1 MLVFF
6 TNLSL
11 IEFQVRHLVLFLLF
25 PVIDSF
31 EWFWMGSLHMNI
43 KLMRE
48 FLKAPYLVLH
58 FSYYTLM
65 TFLMMLFVILL
76 SMLMILLSIL
86 SVIRH
91 LICGNNLNW
100 LLNLNLIYKTLWTGE
115 RSGLLIS
122 MLGKLN
128 QSNNTGAIDVKMDG
142 SVLEEKSSF
151 KMLGL
156 TFSSKLD
163 WGYYIISIAKTSSK
177 KIGALIR
184 SMKFLSPEVAL
195 YLYKST
201 IHPCMEYCCHAWAG
215 NPSCYLELLDKLQKR
230 ICRTVGTS
238 FAASLEDLAHCQN
251 VASLSLFY
259 RYYFG
264 RCSSELAQLVPL
276 PFSRGRSTCH
286 SDRLHDFSVTFPR
299 CYKDVSVNSF
309 FPRTARL
316 WNSLPIE
323 CFALTCNLNGFNSRH
338 INRHL
343 LTVGS
348 F

>member
-1 MLVFF
+1 M
-6 TNLSL
+6 
-11 IEFQVRHLVLFLLF
+11 E
-25 PVIDSF
+25 
-31 EWFWMGSLHMNI
+31 SLHNSI
-43 KLMRE
+43 QLMRE
-48 FLKAPYLVLH
+48 FLKAPFLVLH

-65 TFLMMLFVILL
+65 TFLMMLSVILL

-86 SVIRH
+86 GVIGP

-100 LLNLNLIYKTLWTGE
+100 LQNLNLIYERLDWGKKWLVDFNAGKTQLVSFD
-115 RSGLLIS
+115 RC
-122 MLGKLN
+122 
-128 QSNNTGAIDVKMDG
+128 NNNGSIDVKMGG
-142 SVLEEKSSF
+142 SILEEKSSF

-156 TFSSKLD
+156 TFSSELD
-163 WGYYIISIAKTSSK
+163 WGSYFISVAKTASK

-195 YLYKST
+195 YLCGSA
-201 IHPCMEYCCHAWAG
+201 IRPCMEYCCHVWTGA
-215 NPSCYLELLDKLQKR
+215 PSCYLDLLDKLQKR
-230 ICRTVGTS
+230 ICRIVGPS
-238 FAASLEDLAHCQN
+238 LAASLEPLAHRRN

-264 RCSSELAQLVPL
+264 ICSSELAQLVPL
-276 PFSRGRSTCH
+276 PFSRGRSTRC
-286 SDRLHDFSVTFPR
+286 SDRSHDFSVTISR
-299 CYKDVSVNSF
+299 CFKDVYVNSF
-309 FPRTARL
+309 FPHTAKL

-323 CFALTCNLNGFNSRH
+323 CFPLTYDLSGFKFR